1 MLLCLLAVGTASY
14 LFLLPLTASATV
26 TITPKAKTLHA
37 ETTLTVAASPKAGQE
52 QGRELES
59 NSLTKSKTV
68 PATGRAHDDARA
80 ATGVI
85 TFYNGDVNPLT
96 IPVGVSFTLSNQLTI
111 VTTASV
117 TVQAAIDPLK
127 GEGNAP
133 AQAVEAGA
141 IGNIPAHA
149 IDTRCCGSV
158 FLTATN
164 TSPFSGGQ
172 DARTYSFIQTS
183 DLENAAE
190 EGTGNCLARSPGARE
205 WR

>member
-1 MLLCLLAVGTASY
+1 M
-14 LFLLPLTASATV
+14 
-26 TITPKAKTLHA
+26 
-37 ETTLTVAASPKAGQE
+37 TVAASPKAGQE